1 MSAASPPL
9 LVTSGAA
16 RLSGRRPA
24 PSSASSRN
32 CGTHRCEG
40 TLLGAL
46 ARPQRRI
53 DPREAASRYR
63 RFTIGRKTM
72 RTTAAFREECG
83 APNCVFAWEGSVP

>member
-16 RLSGRRPA
+16 RLSGRRPV
-24 PSSASSRN
+24 PSPASLRN
-32 CGTHRCEG
+32 CGTRRCEG

-53 DPREAASRYR
+53 DPREAALRYR

-72 RTTAAFREECG
+72 RTV
-83 APNCVFAWEGSVP
+83 PVFPRGDARSNRVLASEGSVR